1 MRHTTLKL
9 GYLFHKLLRRWF
21 PPKRDLEMERRSM
34 EAFERGECK
43 PLSEVIAEL
52 KAKIEEAKRQ

>member
-1 MRHTTLKL
+1 MRHTTLRL

-21 PPKRDLEMERRSM
+21 PRRDRDMEQRCT
-34 EAFERGECK
+34 EAFKRGEYK

-52 KAKIEEAKRQ
+52 KAKTGEANRP